1 MYYINTLKRE
11 LVDTHA
17 YKLQPS
23 LSERVIVDGHGCHT
37 ALHFGVKAKENQDK
51 VPTLYWLPKLH
62 KKPYKA
68 RFIANSSSCT
78 TTELSKLLTSCLTA
92 VKKHVIKYCEKVYER
107 SGKNLFWSIKNSGE
121 ILDKLKARDFNATSL
136 STYDF
141 STLYTTL
148 PHNLIK
154 DKLIDL
160 IENTFQR
167 EGSPYLACSDRNAFF
182 TSEKPKKYH
191 AWSCP
196 NVCDALTFLLDNIF
210 IRFGTKLYR
219 QVVGI
224 PMGTNCAPLVADLFL
239 FCYERDF
246 MMSLSDDKQADVID
260 AFNTTSRYLDD
271 ILNINNVYF
280 DNMVSQIYPSELQL
294 NKANASDTEAA
305 FLDLHLSI
313 SNDIVSTK
321 IYDKR
326 DDFDFEIVNFPFLDG
341 DVPRS
346 TSYGVYISQLI
357 RFARASSYVA
367 DFNTRN
373 KLLTQKL
380 LKQGYRY
387 HKLRK
392 TFSKFYRRYYDL
404 ISKFQVGLKSL
415 LRQGLSEPDF
425 YGDLVY
431 KLKKIVGSNNFSA
444 QFIKIIS
451 HYKKIGYNINVLQQ
465 TAFLVVNP
473 ITVGNFAFLFNCT
486 PVGRTSDS
494 MMVPT

>member
-1 MYYINTLKRE
+1 M
-11 LVDTHA
+11 
-17 YKLQPS
+17 
-23 LSERVIVDGHGCHT
+23 
-37 ALHFGVKAKENQDK
+37 
-51 VPTLYWLPKLH
+51 
-62 KKPYKA
+62 
-68 RFIANSSSCT
+68 
-78 TTELSKLLTSCLTA
+78 
-92 VKKHVIKYCEKVYER
+92 
-107 SGKNLFWSIKNSGE
+107 
-121 ILDKLKARDFNATSL
+121 
-136 STYDF
+136 
-141 STLYTTL
+141 
-148 PHNLIK
+148 
-154 DKLIDL
+154 
-160 IENTFQR
+160 
-167 EGSPYLACSDRNAFF
+167 
-182 TSEKPKKYH
+182 
-191 AWSCP
+191 
-196 NVCDALTFLLDNIF
+196 
-210 IRFGTKLYR
+210 
-219 QVVGI
+219 
-224 PMGTNCAPLVADLFL
+224 
-239 FCYERDF
+239 
-246 MMSLSDDKQADVID
+246 
-260 AFNTTSRYLDD
+260 DD

-313 SNDIVSTK
+313 SNGVVSTK
-321 IYDKR
+321 IFDKR

-465 TAFLVVNP
+465 TACLVVNP